1 MPLKPRI
8 VILISGRGT
17 NMEAIAQA
25 CRDGELSAEILFVGS
40 DRPEAGGLETA
51 KSFGI
56 PTQVFFYKRDGRQAA
71 EEALAKSIEESKC
84 DWIVLAGFMRILS
97 PEFVHRFSGRI
108 INIHPAILPSFP
120 GAHGIQDAWDYGVK
134 LTGVTVHIV
143 DDQVDHGPI
152 LAQECVRREPEDT
165 IETLEAKIH
174 QVEHKIYK
182 KTLKDLFAKHPIN

>member
-1 MPLKPRI
+1 MRRPRI

-17 NMEAIAQA
+17 NMEALVKA
-25 CRDGELSAEILFVGS
+25 CQSGELEADVVFVGS
-40 DRPEAGGLETA
+40 DRPDARGLETA
-51 KSFGI
+51 KGFGLD
-56 PTQVFFYKRDGRQAA
+56 TQVFYYKRDGRKAA
-71 EEALAKSIEESKC
+71 EDAMADALEASKC

-97 PEFVHRFSGRI
+97 PEFVHRFAGRI

-120 GAHGIQDAWDYGVK
+120 GAHGIRDAWDYGVK

-152 LAQECVRREPEDT
+152 LAQECVRRMPDDT

-174 QVEHKIYK
+174 EVEHKIYK
-182 KTLKDLFAKHPIN
+182 AALKELFSERQPD